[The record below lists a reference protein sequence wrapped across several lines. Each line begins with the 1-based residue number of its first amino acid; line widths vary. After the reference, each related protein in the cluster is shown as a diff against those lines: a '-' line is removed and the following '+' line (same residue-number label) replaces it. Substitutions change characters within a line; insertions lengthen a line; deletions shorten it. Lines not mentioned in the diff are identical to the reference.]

1 MSAGDF
7 AYISTVYQNAQGLAN
22 AGVNVWK
29 YHFAYPG
36 PNREFEEICTP
47 LEISRL
53 TCLFVATPVGVTHAS
68 ELAYVSKVS
77 TAPIATV
84 MNDYYSS
91 CKSTSVSISFET
103 DPPAFSHRCW

>member
-22 AGVNVWK
+22 GGVNVWK

-36 PNREFEEICTP
+36 PTRKFLKFSSKYTQPLTRLFAATP
-47 LEISRL
+47 L
-53 TCLFVATPVGVTHAS
+53 GVTHAS
-68 ELAYVSKVS
+68 ELAYLSKVS
-77 TAPIATV
+77 PAPIATV

-91 CKSTSVSISFET
+91 CKSPST
-103 DPPAFSHRCW
+103 